1 MGLSLIISF
10 AERTTAYVGLLFI
23 CDTRAALK
31 SSDIGPSVVHS
42 GLIWFITVVEL
53 CVKYIKFLS

>member
-1 MGLSLIISF
+1 VRMIPVCSLYGNMGPSLIISL
-10 AERTTAYVGLLFI
+10 AEHTTADVELLFV

-42 GLIWFITVVEL
+42 G
-53 CVKYIKFLS
+53 

>member
-10 AERTTAYVGLLFI
+10 AEPTTAGVELLFI

-31 SSDIGPSVVHS
+31 SSNIGPSVVHS
-42 GLIWFITVVEL
+42 G
-53 CVKYIKFLS
+53 

>member
-10 AERTTAYVGLLFI
+10 AERTTADVELLFI
-23 CDTRAALK
+23 SDTRAALK

-42 GLIWFITVVEL
+42 G
-53 CVKYIKFLS
+53 